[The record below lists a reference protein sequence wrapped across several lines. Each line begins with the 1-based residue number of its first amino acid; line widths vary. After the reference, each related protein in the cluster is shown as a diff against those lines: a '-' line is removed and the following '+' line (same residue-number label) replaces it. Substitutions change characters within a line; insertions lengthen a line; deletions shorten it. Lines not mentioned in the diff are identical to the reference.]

1 MNKRVIISIIVLLS
15 LIIFSILGYFLLP
28 IKTKHNIKL
37 PSNNIDTNIEYL
49 NSKGYSLNFLDKLF
63 LKAINSQDKGWL
75 YINKTTLPR
84 YKFLI
89 AISSKDKHYK
99 PVTIIPGETSY
110 FVLNSIAKKLDLNR
124 TILANEYIAQTKYN
138 EGNFLANTYNIPIY
152 FNEKETISFLLN
164 SSYKAYKN
172 LSKKY
177 FGNFDFNSWKKTV
190 VIASI
195 IEKEAANKKEMPLIA
210 SVIFN
215 RLKKNMRLQMD
226 GTLNYGIYSH
236 QKITPKRIKGD
247 KSSYNTY
254 KFKGLPKEPICN
266 VSKDALLAAIKPA
279 KTDYLYFM
287 KQSKNSHSFSKNFKE
302 HRKNII
308 KRKESLKK

>member
-1 MNKRVIISIIVLLS
+1 
-15 LIIFSILGYFLLP
+15 
-28 IKTKHNIKL
+28 
-37 PSNNIDTNIEYL
+37 
-49 NSKGYSLNFLDKLF
+49 
-63 LKAINSQDKGWL
+63 
-75 YINKTTLPR
+75 
-84 YKFLI
+84 
-89 AISSKDKHYK
+89 
-99 PVTIIPGETSY
+99 
-110 FVLNSIAKKLDLNR
+110 
-124 TILANEYIAQTKYN
+124 
-138 EGNFLANTYNIPIY
+138 
-152 FNEKETISFLLN
+152 
-164 SSYKAYKN
+164 
-172 LSKKY
+172 
-177 FGNFDFNSWKKTV
+177 
-190 VIASI
+190 
-195 IEKEAANKKEMPLIA
+195 MPLIA